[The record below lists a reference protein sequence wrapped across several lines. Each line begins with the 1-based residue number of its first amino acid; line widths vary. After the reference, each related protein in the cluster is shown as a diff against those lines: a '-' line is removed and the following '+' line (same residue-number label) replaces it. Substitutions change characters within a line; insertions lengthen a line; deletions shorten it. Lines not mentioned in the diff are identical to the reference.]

1 LSLDFE
7 GIGELEESN
16 YELISF
22 KLDGTLLAKG
32 NAPGGNLECE
42 MGPIVES
49 VIVSGPYL
57 LSAGTVHT
65 LLINFTTNDPLFHVD
80 SYYQI
85 NLSFS

>member
-7 GIGELEESN
+7 GIGELELSN

-22 KLDGTLLAKG
+22 RLDGTLLARG
-32 NAPGGNLECE
+32 NAPGGDLEWE
-42 MGPIVES
+42 MGPIVET
-49 VIVSGPYL
+49 VIVPAPYL
-57 LSAGTVHT
+57 LEAGTVHT
-65 LLINFTTNDPLFHVD
+65 LLINFTTNDPLYHVN